1 MNLGRG
7 FLLVATAQG
16 LRLGAGL
23 VVFVVLA
30 RLLGPAPFGEFAY
43 WLAIATLLTVPVSF
57 GSSTLVLRSFG
68 SHPGRARETLGEVL
82 TTKLVLGV
90 AVLLVGLIVLTFMD
104 SQHARGL
111 LFMLLMAQLFESF
124 AEFYG
129 LGFRVQGHF
138 AQESATATIVAA
150 VQLAMMSAAAFF
162 LRDLSAV
169 ALTFMLS
176 RLIGLIITRYRSQVL
191 TGAIGLDA
199 LGKVPQTLKRAWA
212 YALELGLLT
221 AYGQIDTL
229 IIHHALGSH
238 AVGLYQAGM
247 KLVQGT
253 SRLAPI
259 LAQVLLPT
267 LAQKAGSPI
276 EFARISARVIGVFG
290 ASGVMCWL
298 VLGVFADGLTAG
310 LFGAQ
315 YASLVPLLP
324 WFGLLLC
331 TRFLETG
338 AGLVLVARGM
348 QGRKVWLVAAQLL
361 LLLAAGYVSLQSYGL
376 KGWLLANIGTI
387 ACLLLAYAWLMRRPR
402 PESANSSRF

>member
-1 MNLGRG
+1 MSLGSG
-7 FLLVATAQG
+7 FLLVAAAQG

-23 VVFVVLA
+23 VVFVIIA
-30 RLLGPAPFGEFAY
+30 RWLGPAPFGEFAY
-43 WLAIATLLTVPVSF
+43 WLAIATLLTVPVNF
-57 GSSTLVLRSFG
+57 GFSTLILRSFG
-68 SHPGRARETLGEVL
+68 SHPGRARETLSEVL

-90 AVLLVGLIVLTFMD
+90 AVLLVGLVVLTLMD
-104 SQHARGL
+104 SQNARGL
-111 LFMLLMAQLFESF
+111 FFMLLVAQLFESF

-138 AQESATATIVAA
+138 AQESATATIVASI
-150 VQLAMMSAAAFF
+150 QLAMMSAAAFF

-169 ALTFMLS
+169 ALAFMLS
-176 RLIGLIITRYRSQVL
+176 RLIGLIFTRYRSQVL

-199 LGKVPQTLKRAWA
+199 LRKVPQTLKRAWA
-212 YALELGLLT
+212 YALELGLMT

-229 IIHHALGSH
+229 IIHHTLGAH

-267 LAQKAGSPI
+267 LAQKAGIPN
-276 EFARISARVIGVFG
+276 EFRQMSARVLGVFG
-290 ASGVMCWL
+290 AAGLTCLL
-298 VLGVFADGLTAG
+298 VLVVFADGLTAA

-315 YASLVPLLP
+315 YASLTSLLP

-338 AGLVLVARGM
+338 AGLVIVACGL
-348 QGRKVWLVAAQLL
+348 QNRKVWFVAGQLL
-361 LLLAAGYVSLQSYGL
+361 VLLVSGYVALQSFGL
-376 KGWLLANIGTI
+376 RGWLIANIGTVV
-387 ACLLLAYAWLMRRPR
+387 CLLLAYAWLMRSPFSVSVNSPR
-402 PESANSSRF
+402 